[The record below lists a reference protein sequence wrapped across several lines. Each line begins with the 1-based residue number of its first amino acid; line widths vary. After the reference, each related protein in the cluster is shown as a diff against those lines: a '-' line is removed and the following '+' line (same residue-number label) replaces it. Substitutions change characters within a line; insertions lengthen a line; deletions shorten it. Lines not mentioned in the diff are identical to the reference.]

1 MNPAAAEPVPPAA
14 PANPLIAGPILPT
27 LLKMAL
33 PSVATLAL
41 GVMVSIAETGYIGQL
56 GTVPLAAM
64 ALVFPFGMLVQMLSS
79 GAMGGGV
86 SSAISRAL
94 GANDFGRAEALALH
108 ACVIGLVGGLLHMT
122 LMLAFGP
129 ALYHLLGGRDQVLS
143 EAVGYGW
150 VLFAGAPLVWL
161 MNAQLSVVRGTG
173 NMVLPARL
181 SVVTS
186 LVQIVVGATLGL
198 GLGPFPLWGLGG
210 VACGTLAAYGIGAV
224 WLVRRLTSGQERVRL
239 RWSGTRLQWPLFADI
254 LKVGAVACLSPTQAI
269 VTMLIC
275 TALIAPFGTQ
285 VLAGYGIGQRL
296 EFLLIPI
303 SFGIGVAAVPMVGM
317 AMGAGLIERAR
328 RVAWTAAGVSLV
340 NLSVIGLLVAA
351 FPWVWTDLF
360 SDDPEVLAAAA
371 THLRWVGPAFGV
383 FGFGLTLYFAAQG
396 SGRIAGPVMAAS
408 VRLLLVLA
416 VGVLLNRMDA
426 PLWTYFA
433 LVASGMCVYAAGCS
447 LAVKLTRW
455 R

>member
-1 MNPAAAEPVPPAA
+1 VSEPVPLQAA
-14 PANPLIAGPILPT
+14 PATNPLITGPILPT
-27 LLKMAL
+27 LLRMAL

-41 GVMVSIAETGYIGQL
+41 GVLVSIAETGYIGQL
-56 GTVPLAAM
+56 GTVSLAAM

-94 GANDFGRAEALALH
+94 GANDLERAEALALH
-108 ACVIGLVGGLLHMT
+108 ACVIGLIGGLVHM
-122 LMLAFGP
+122 LFMLGAGP
-129 ALYHLLGGRDQVLS
+129 ALYGLLGGRDDVLA
-143 EAVGYGW
+143 EAIRYGW

-161 MNAQLSVVRGTG
+161 MNAQLSIVRGTG

-181 SVVTS
+181 VVVTS
-186 LVQIVVGATLGL
+186 LVQIAVGAVLGL
-198 GLGPFPLWGLGG
+198 GLGPFPLLGLGG
-210 VACGTLAAYGIGAV
+210 VACGTLAGYGLGAL
-224 WLVRRLTSGQERVRL
+224 WLVRRLTSGEERL
-239 RWSGTRLQWPLFADI
+239 RLRFSGSPLQWPLFADI
-254 LKVGAVACLSPTQAI
+254 LKVGAVACLSPTTAI
-269 VTMLIC
+269 VTMGIC

-317 AMGAGLIERAR
+317 AIGAGLIERAR
-328 RVAWTAAGVSLV
+328 RVAWTAAGVSMV

-360 SDDPEVLAAAA
+360 SDDPVVLNAAA
-371 THLRWVGPAFGV
+371 THLRWVGPAFGL

-396 SGRIAGPVMAAS
+396 SGRIAGPVIAAS
-408 VRLLLVLA
+408 VRLALVLG
-416 VGVLLNRMDA
+416 VGLLLHRAQA

-433 LVASGMCVYAAGCS
+433 LIACGMCVYATACAI
-447 LAVKLTRW
+447 AVRLTRW

>member
-1 MNPAAAEPVPPAA
+1 MTAPVS
-14 PANPLIAGPILPT
+14 NPLITGPILST

-41 GVMVSIAETGYIGQL
+41 GVLVSIAETGYIGQL

-86 SSAISRAL
+86 SSAIARAL
-94 GANDFGRAEALALH
+94 GANDRARAEALARH
-108 ACVIGLVGGLLHMT
+108 ACVIGLLGGIAHMLVMLL
-122 LMLAFGP
+122 FGP
-129 ALYHLLGGRDQVLS
+129 ALYHLLGGRDQVLA

-161 MNAQLSVVRGTG
+161 MNAQLSIVRGTG
-173 NMVLPARL
+173 NMGLPARL

-198 GLGPFPLWGLGG
+198 GMGPFPRWGLGG
-210 VACGTLAAYGIGAV
+210 VACGTLAGYGLGAL
-224 WLVRRLTSGQERVRL
+224 WLVQRLMSGNERL
-239 RWSGTRLQWPLFADI
+239 SLHFTGTRLRWPLFADI

-269 VTMLIC
+269 ITMLIC

-317 AMGAGLIERAR
+317 AIGAGLIDRAR
-328 RVAWTAAGVSLV
+328 RVAWTAASVSFV
-340 NLSVIGLLVAA
+340 NLSVIGMLVAA

-360 SDDPEVLAAAA
+360 SNDPDVLAAASA
-371 THLRWVGPAFGV
+371 HLRWVGPAFGV

-396 SGRIAGPVMAAS
+396 SGRVAGPVIAAS
-408 VRLLLVLA
+408 VRLVLVIA
-416 VGVLLNRMDA
+416 VGGWLSHLQA
-426 PLWTYFA
+426 PLWMYFA
-433 LVASGMCVYAAGCS
+433 LVAGGMCVYAAGCA
-447 LAVKLTRW
+447 LAVRVTRW

>member
-1 MNPAAAEPVPPAA
+1 MP
-14 PANPLIAGPILPT
+14 PANPLLTGPILPT
-27 LLKMAL
+27 LLRMAL

-94 GANDFGRAEALALH
+94 GANDIARAEALALH
-108 ACVIGLVGGLLHMT
+108 ACVIGLVGGVLHML
-122 LMLAFGP
+122 LMLSLGP
-129 ALYHLLGGRDQVLS
+129 TLYALLGGRDDVLD
-143 EAVGYGW
+143 EAIRYGW

-181 SVVTS
+181 VVVTS
-186 LVQIVVGATLGL
+186 LVQIAVGAVLGL
-198 GLGPFPLWGLGG
+198 GLGPFPLLGLGG
-210 VACGTLAAYGIGAV
+210 VACGTLAGYGLGAL
-224 WLVRRLTSGQERVRL
+224 WLARRFSAGRERL
-239 RWSGTRLQWPLFADI
+239 RLRFSGTPLRWPLFADI

-275 TALIAPFGTQ
+275 TALIAPFGTE

-317 AMGAGLIERAR
+317 AIGAGPIDRAR

-360 SDDPEVLAAAA
+360 SDDPRVLAAAA
-371 THLRWVGPAFGV
+371 THLRWVGPVFGL

-396 SGRIAGPVMAAS
+396 SGRIAGPVIAAT
-408 VRLLLVLA
+408 VRLLMVLG
-416 VGVLLNRMDA
+416 VGWMLHRAQA

-433 LVASGMCVYAAGCS
+433 LVACGMCVYAAGCAI
-447 LAVKLTRW
+447 AVRLTRW

>member
-1 MNPAAAEPVPPAA
+1 
-14 PANPLIAGPILPT
+14 
-27 LLKMAL
+27 MAL

-41 GVMVSIAETGYIGQL
+41 GVAVSIAETGYIGRL

-94 GANDFGRAEALALH
+94 GANDRDRAEALALH
-108 ACVIGLVGGLLHMT
+108 ACVIGLIGGLSHM
-122 LMLAFGP
+122 LVMLALGP
-129 ALYHLLGGRDQVLS
+129 ALYSLLGGRDEVLT

-161 MNAQLSVVRGTG
+161 MNAQLSIVRGTG

-210 VACGTLAAYGIGAV
+210 VACGTLAGYGAGAL
-224 WLVRRLTSGQERVRL
+224 WLVQRLTSGDERL
-239 RWSGTRLQWPLFADI
+239 RLRFTGTRLQWPLFADI

-269 VTMLIC
+269 VTMLVC

-317 AMGAGLIERAR
+317 AIGAGLIDRAR
-328 RVAWTAAGVSLV
+328 RVAWTAASISLV

-351 FPWVWTDLF
+351 FPWVWTDMF
-360 SDDPEVLAAAA
+360 SNDPEVLAAAA
-371 THLRWVGPAFGV
+371 TQLRWVGPAFGM

-396 SGRIAGPVMAAS
+396 SGRIAGPVIAAS
-408 VRLLLVLA
+408 VRLALVIA
-416 VGVLLNRMDA
+416 VGWLLNRMQA

-433 LVASGMCVYAAGCS
+433 LVACGMCVYAMGCALS
-447 LAVKLTRW
+447 VKLTRW

>member
-1 MNPAAAEPVPPAA
+1 MTP
-14 PANPLIAGPILPT
+14 NPLIAGPILPT
-27 LLKMAL
+27 LLRMAL

-41 GVMVSIAETGYIGQL
+41 GVLVSIAETGYIGAL

-86 SSAISRAL
+86 SSAIARAL
-94 GANDFGRAEALALH
+94 GANDRDRAEALALH
-108 ACVIGLVGGLLHMT
+108 AAVIGLIGGLAHM
-122 LMLAFGP
+122 LVMLVFGP
-129 ALYHLLGGRDQVLS
+129 ALYQLLGGRDEVLA
-143 EAVGYGW
+143 EAIRYGW

-161 MNAQLSVVRGTG
+161 MNAQLSIVRGTG

-181 SVVTS
+181 TVLTS
-186 LVQIVVGATLGL
+186 LVQIAVGAAF
-198 GLGPFPLWGLGG
+198 GLGPGPFPQWGLGG
-210 VACGTLAAYGIGAV
+210 VACGTLAGYGVGAL
-224 WLVRRLTSGQERVRL
+224 WLMRRFTTGRERL
-239 RWSGTRLQWPLFADI
+239 RLRVSGTRLQWPLFADI
-254 LKVGAVACLSPTQAI
+254 LKVGAVACLSPTTAI

-317 AMGAGLIERAR
+317 AIGAGMIARAR
-328 RVAWTAAGVSLV
+328 RVAWTAASVSML

-351 FPWVWTDLF
+351 FPWVWTDMF
-360 SDDPEVLAAAA
+360 SDDPAVLAAAA
-371 THLRWVGPAFGV
+371 THLRWVGPAFGL

-396 SGRIAGPVMAAS
+396 SGRIAGPVIAAT
-408 VRLLLVLA
+408 VRLVMVLC
-416 VGVLLNRMDA
+416 VGWALQQHDA
-426 PLWTYFA
+426 PLWSYFA
-433 LVASGMCVYAAGCS
+433 LMAGGMCLYAAACS
-447 LAVKLTRW
+447 LAVRLTRW